1 MSVLN
6 QVITGKKIKPICI
19 IFYGLRGIG
28 KTTFPSES
36 TAPIYVGPEENDE
49 IDCPRLPK
57 VTSWDQFKD
66 QLKSLRDE
74 KHNYKTLVIDTMDML
89 EQVAQKKILTGPN
102 AVKNMETAMGGYG
115 KAYKQ
120 MADMFLEIRDNYLV
134 PIRDKRGMNIVILC
148 HAEKNKHEDPMTNT
162 SYDTYSTAMHKKIKP
177 IFEDWVSGIFF
188 ANYILLR
195 AERNDGKEYVEGMDG
210 KREIY
215 TEERPSH
222 TGKNRFDLPFEMEF
236 PKVGA
241 WKLFTDHVRSYYG
254 NAAKAA
260 PSTAKIDEDRIPTT
274 TTVESIQSEPE
285 DAPGA
290 EVVGGEVA
298 QETPGKS
305 YKELAQA
312 IDDLFGQMP
321 ESSRGGI
328 TTAIKRAGA
337 DTKELERILTKMQG
351 ALK

>member
-1 MSVLN
+1 
-6 QVITGKKIKPICI
+6 
-19 IFYGLRGIG
+19 
-28 KTTFPSES
+28 
-36 TAPIYVGPEENDE
+36 
-49 IDCPRLPK
+49 LPK